1 MIAKQPALPGHAA
14 PSDRRGLRPR
24 IPDLIAG
31 LWVCGAHGPRL
42 DALTLCFSVSRD
54 EEHVALTARD
64 EHRTIDLGAR
74 VHHLVLL
81 ALARSRLADRA
92 SGSISSSAPRSPGS
106 DGSEGWVYF
115 DELAD
120 QLAMDEP
127 HLNVAVHRIRR
138 QLSDAGVVDATSII
152 ERRRMTR
159 EIRLG
164 VARIEIATV

>member
-1 MIAKQPALPGHAA
+1 MIAKQPVRLRHAVPA
-14 PSDRRGLRPR
+14 DGRDLRHR
-24 IPDLIAG
+24 IPDVIAG
-31 LWVCGAHGPRL
+31 IWACGAQGPRL

-74 VHHLVLL
+74 AHHLVLL

-92 SGSISSSAPRSPGS
+92 SRSTSSSAPHSPRP

-120 QLAMDEP
+120 KLAMGEP
-127 HLNVAVHRIRR
+127 HVNVAVHRIRR
-138 QLSDAGVVDATSII
+138 QLSRAGVVDAASVI

-159 EIRLG
+159 EIRVG

>member
-1 MIAKQPALPGHAA
+1 MIAKQPALPRHAA
-14 PSDRRGLRPR
+14 LSDDRDLRHR
-24 IPDLIAG
+24 IPDVIAG
-31 LWVCGAHGPRL
+31 IWACGAPRSRL
-42 DALTLCFSVSRD
+42 DALTLYFSVSRD

-74 VHHLVLL
+74 AHHLVLL

-92 SGSISSSAPRSPGS
+92 SGSTSSSAPRSPGS

-120 QLAMDEP
+120 TLAMDET
-127 HLNVAVHRIRR
+127 HVNVAVFRIRR
-138 QLSDAGVVDATSII
+138 QLSGAGVVDATGII